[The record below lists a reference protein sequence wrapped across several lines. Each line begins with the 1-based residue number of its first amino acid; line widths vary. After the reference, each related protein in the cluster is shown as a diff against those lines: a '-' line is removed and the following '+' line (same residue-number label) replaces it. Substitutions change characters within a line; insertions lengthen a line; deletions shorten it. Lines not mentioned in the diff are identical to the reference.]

1 MTSSGIPPP
10 PGVFLRERGRQASS
24 ESPRLSTPP
33 LPRRRSS
40 VLSYASDTRQSVQSS
55 AGDFILPGLGIR
67 TDSDEDETSH
77 WHSSPL
83 AFALLPAVGGL
94 LFTNGSAFITD
105 ILLLGLAAIFLNWS
119 VRLPWQWYHSA
130 QAVRQGSSR
139 RLSSLGER
147 PDLGLDNPE
156 ASPSSK
162 LMKDSGLS
170 EEAKRK
176 KNEEAVGDEDYDDQ
190 QEAVE
195 KLRTHEKVA
204 LLSTF
209 VLPALGAYLLHVIRS
224 QLSKGSTALVSDYNL
239 TIFLL
244 AAEIRPFRQLIKL
257 VTNRTLHLQ
266 RIANS
271 ADHFVDKN
279 THRSAEIESR
289 LEVLEAKVSDPTSS
303 PVIAP
308 GQKEEMAQ
316 LSAELRKRYEPRIDA
331 LERAVRRYEK
341 RVTTLTMLTDQ
352 RMQQLDSRLQDA
364 LSLAAVAAQ
373 SSQKPSIV
381 ATTMSYFARLVMM
394 PVEAACFVIVW
405 PIRVVEDTARLVL
418 GTQAKSKRRSGE
430 RTGKTSSRA
439 REKRP
444 GREDVSAV
452 PAGK

>member
-1 MTSSGIPPP
+1 MASSSVAPA
-10 PGVFLRERGRQASS
+10 PGAFLRERGRQVSS
-24 ESPRLSTPP
+24 ESPRLATPP

-55 AGDFILPGLGIR
+55 AGDFILPGLGIN
-67 TDSDEDETSH
+67 TDDSHEDDASH

-130 QAVRQGSSR
+130 QAIRQSSSR
-139 RLSSLGER
+139 RPSISER
-147 PDLGLDNPE
+147 PNMHSENPE
-156 ASPSSK
+156 ASPSPKS
-162 LMKDSGLS
+162 MNDSVQSQEALRAKEVDRS
-170 EEAKRK
+170 DLEMDEDAEEA
-176 KNEEAVGDEDYDDQ
+176 A
-190 QEAVE
+190 E
-195 KLRTHEKVA
+195 KLRTHEKLA

-209 VLPALGAYLLHVIRS
+209 VFPALGAYLLHIIRS
-224 QLSKGSTALVSDYNL
+224 QLSKGSTVLVSDYNL

-244 AAEIRPFRQLIKL
+244 AAEIRPFRQAIKL
-257 VTNRTLHLQ
+257 VTNRTIHLQ
-266 RIANS
+266 RVANS
-271 ADHFVDKN
+271 ADHLVTKDTEKHANF
-279 THRSAEIESR
+279 ESR
-289 LEVLEAKVSDPTSS
+289 LEVLEAKVSEPTHS
-303 PVIAP
+303 PIAVA

-352 RMQQLDSRLQDA
+352 RMQSLDNRLQDA

-373 SSQKPSIV
+373 SSQKPSII
-381 ATTMSYFARLVMM
+381 ATTFNYFGRMVMM
-394 PVEAACFVIVW
+394 PIEAACFVVMW
-405 PIRVVEDTARLVL
+405 PIRVIEDTARLVL
-418 GTQAKSKRRSGE
+418 GSPAKSKK
-430 RTGKTSSRA
+430 RTSDRQGKPASRA

-444 GREDVSAV
+444 NRDEVSAV
-452 PAGK
+452 PAK

>member
-1 MTSSGIPPP
+1 MASSGVAPP
-10 PGVFLRERGRQASS
+10 PGAFLRERGRQVSS

-55 AGDFILPGLGIR
+55 AGDFILPGLGIS
-67 TDSDEDETSH
+67 TNDTAEDESSH

-130 QAVRQGSSR
+130 QGIRQASSR
-139 RLSSLGER
+139 RSSMVGER
-147 PDLGLDNPE
+147 PNLQPDNPE
-156 ASPSSK
+156 ASPSPKS
-162 LMKDSGLS
+162 MKDSMLS
-170 EEAKRK
+170 EEALKAKANDGAIDDRDEEQ
-176 KNEEAVGDEDYDDQ
+176 EEA
-190 QEAVE
+190 AE
-195 KLRTHEKVA
+195 KLRTHEKLA

-209 VLPALGAYLLHVIRS
+209 VFPAMGAYLLHVIRN
-224 QLSKGSTALVSDYNL
+224 QLSKGSTVLVSDYNL

-266 RIANS
+266 RIANGT
-271 ADHFVDKN
+271 DHLVGKDTEKN
-279 THRSAEIESR
+279 AAFESR
-289 LEVLEAKVSDPTSS
+289 LEVLEAKVADPTSS
-303 PVIAP
+303 PMAAA

-352 RMQQLDSRLQDA
+352 RMQSLDNRLQDA

-394 PVEAACFVIVW
+394 PIEVACFVVMW
-405 PIRVVEDTARLVL
+405 PIRVLEDTARLVL
-418 GTQAKSKRRSGE
+418 GTPAKSKKRPSDRQ
-430 RTGKTSSRA
+430 TKPSSRS
-439 REKRP
+439 REKRSN
-444 GREDVSAV
+444 RDDVSAV
-452 PAGK
+452 PAK